1 MTGTW
6 LTRTA
11 VARRLGIT
19 RDEVEDL
26 IAGGVLHLESIA
38 GDHEVISEQ
47 SVQDYERT
55 QPRRPSVR
63 GGDPLPLEIEDE
75 YRREQDT

>member
-1 MTGTW
+1 MTGVW

-19 RDEVEDL
+19 RDQVEDL
-26 IAGGVLHLESIA
+26 IAADVLHLESIA

-47 SVQDYERT
+47 SVADYERT
-55 QPRRPSVR
+55 RERRPSVR

-75 YRREQDT
+75 YWKGQDT